1 MKPIGIFGGTF
12 DPVHNGHLR
21 LAQELA
27 VNLALKE
34 VRFIPAGCP
43 PHRSTPAVAAGQRL
57 EMVRLATA
65 GNALFAVDETEI
77 HKKVPCYTADTLSEL
92 RQVLGAEQPLCL
104 LMGADQFMG
113 LCSWHDWQKLFDL
126 AHIIVAHRPGFPQI
140 SWADSLPDALQQTL
154 KQRQITDIQALHG
167 TPCGGILTQ
176 AITPLD
182 ISATYI
188 RHSLRAGGS
197 PRYLLPDEVL
207 DYIQTH
213 QLYI

>member
-1 MKPIGIFGGTF
+1 
-12 DPVHNGHLR
+12 
-21 LAQELA
+21 
-27 VNLALKE
+27 
-34 VRFIPAGCP
+34 
-43 PHRSTPAVAAGQRL
+43 
-57 EMVRLATA
+57 
-65 GNALFAVDETEI
+65 
-77 HKKVPCYTADTLSEL
+77 
-92 RQVLGAEQPLCL
+92 
-104 LMGADQFMG
+104 MG